1 MSHKHASST
10 SVGGNLL
17 SRKTTNTLRK
27 RASRNNHG
35 SKTTVDDISR
45 LLTADSNMD
54 VTTVAAGEVS
64 LTNEN

>member
-1 MSHKHASST
+1 MSHKYASST

-27 RASRNNHG
+27 RASRNNYA

-45 LLTADSNMD
+45 LFTAESNMD
-54 VTTVAAGEVS
+54 VTTVVAGEAP